1 MDLSFE
7 LMARECHSRYMNSP
21 RTDIV
26 IRRADAS
33 DARALSRLA
42 ALDTAPAPLAGP
54 DVLIAEV
61 SGHVVAAVAD
71 GQAIADPFQPTAGL
85 VELLHMRARQLLSS
99 EPSPR
104 SRPRLRFPRPALG
117 KLAQV

>member
-1 MDLSFE
+1 
-7 LMARECHSRYMNSP
+7 MNES

-42 ALDTAPAPLAGP
+42 ALDSAPRPLAGP

-61 SGHVVAAVAD
+61 SGQVAAALTGGRV
-71 GQAIADPFQPTAGL
+71 IADPFRPTAGL
-85 VELLHMRARQLLSS
+85 VELLHMRARQLSSS

-104 SRPRLRFPRPALG
+104 ARRRQRLPRLVSRPLVQA
-117 KLAQV
+117 

>member
-1 MDLSFE
+1 
-7 LMARECHSRYMNSP
+7 MNAP

-26 IRRADAS
+26 IRRADGS

-42 ALDTAPAPLAGP
+42 ALDSAPAPLAGP

-61 SGHVVAAVAD
+61 TGHIAAAVND

-85 VELLHMRARQLLSS
+85 VELLHLRAGQLTSS
-99 EPSPR
+99 GPASLAHR
-104 SRPRLRFPRPALG
+104 RRRFPRFAPRR
-117 KLAQV
+117 LAEV

>member
-1 MDLSFE
+1 MTAS
-7 LMARECHSRYMNSP
+7 

-42 ALDTAPAPLAGP
+42 ALDSAAAPLAGP

-61 SGHVVAAVAD
+61 AGHIIAAVHN
-71 GQAIADPFQPTAGL
+71 GRAIADPFQPSAGL
-85 VELLHMRARQLLSS
+85 VELLHARARQLASSS
-99 EPSPR
+99 EPHTR
-104 SRPRLRFPRPALG
+104 ATRRKRFPRFAPG
-117 KLAQV
+117 RLAQV